1 MYLGDEEVNT
11 TFFSMKSIKLTM
23 LFVLLFMFSTLQPAY
38 GQGNASGAIAIF
50 VDGNPLQV
58 KKEAFVEGER
68 LFIPLR
74 AVFEQMGWVVE
85 WKGKTISLSY
95 QSDLITL
102 GTALFAGDIEDDDE
116 YMRIIKGSTYL
127 ESSLFIQMTNAA
139 IDFDQAANRL
149 AITSGNP
156 AEGIP
161 GVEEQQERPELT
173 EEESIA
179 VNFGK
184 YEVPPTLKA
193 LIDVE
198 AELAKE
204 GRELWNVIGFYPSL
218 GHSGYFNSPVDV
230 VTFGWTGGDGEH
242 YGFLTDFGSAVN
254 LEEAQIV
261 MVSPMNFDQPAVV
274 VANNIREFMRIVMK
288 DSSLLYMGYENEQEY
303 LASEREMWE
312 ELEREHG
319 IKETE
324 EDRLEKQAVVQKLEE
339 TLMPPSIDDVYRYS
353 ENVALER
360 EKSIV
365 VPTLDKLGVTNVHP
379 SDAGKVHPPLAVD
392 EEMEA
397 SELTRLLEHATY
409 AQKLALI
416 RDVNLGSVDY
426 DDEFMETLTE
436 EMANL
441 GLQDEVERFQA
452 MYSYY

>member
-1 MYLGDEEVNT
+1 MYSNYVMK
-11 TFFSMKSIKLTM
+11 SMKLTL
-23 LFVLLFMFSTLQPAY
+23 LFVLLLTFTALQPAY
-38 GQGNASGAIAIF
+38 GQGNSSKAIAIF
-50 VDGNPLQV
+50 IDGNPLQV
-58 KKEAFVEGER
+58 KKEAFVEGEK

-74 AVFEQMGWVVE
+74 AVFEQMGWGVE
-85 WKGKTISLSY
+85 WEDKTISLSY
-95 QSDLITL
+95 QSADLI
-102 GTALFAGDIEDDDE
+102 GFHTALFVGDIENDDE

-127 ESSLFIQMTNAA
+127 ESSLFIQMSNAV

-149 AITSGNP
+149 TINSGNP

-161 GVEEQQERPELT
+161 GVEEEQERPELT
-173 EEESIA
+173 EEESMA

-204 GRELWNVIGFYPSL
+204 GYELWNVVGFYPSL

-242 YGFLTDFGSAVN
+242 FGFLTDFGSAVN
-254 LEEAQIV
+254 LEEAPIV

-288 DSSLLYMGYENEQEY
+288 DPSLLFMGYEDEQAY
-303 LASEREMWE
+303 LQSEREMWE
-312 ELEREHG
+312 ELEREYG
-319 IKETE
+319 IEEME

-339 TLMPPSIDDVYRYS
+339 TLKPPIIEDVYRYS

-365 VPTLDKLGVTNVHP
+365 VPTMDKLGVTNVVP
-379 SDAGKVHPPLAVD
+379 SDAGKLLPPLAVD
-392 EEMEA
+392 EEMMA

-409 AQKLALI
+409 SQKLALI
-416 RDVNLGSVDY
+416 RDVNLGPIDY
-426 DDEFMETLTE
+426 DDEFMETLTDA
-436 EMANL
+436 MVDM
-441 GLQDEVERFQA
+441 GLQDEVARFQA